1 MFVAKMEDIVAKLL
15 ELTYGYKLK
24 NMNDIYPNYP
34 AIDLADDKRRI
45 SIQVTADN
53 SLEKINRTFEVFKNS
68 KENLIERYDKVI
80 FFMTKGKLPKYDKRK
95 IKNQGIDFKIID
107 YDDISKDIAS
117 FTNKELYPIA
127 TFLLYRKNQTFK

>member
-1 MFVAKMEDIVAKLL
+1 
-15 ELTYGYKLK
+15 
-24 NMNDIYPNYP
+24 MNDIYPNYP

-80 FFMTKGKLPKYDKRK
+80 FFMTKVKLK
-95 IKNQGIDFKIID
+95 IK
-107 YDDISKDIAS
+107 
-117 FTNKELYPIA
+117 ELILKLLITM
-127 TFLLYRKNQTFK
+127 TFQRI

>member
-45 SIQVTADN
+45 SIQVTADYT
-53 SLEKINRTFEVFKNS
+53 LEKINRTFEVFKNS

-80 FFMTKGKLPKYDKRK
+80 FFMTKVKLK
-95 IKNQGIDFKIID
+95 IK
-107 YDDISKDIAS
+107 
-117 FTNKELYPIA
+117 ELILKLLITM
-127 TFLLYRKNQTFK
+127 TFQRI

>member
-1 MFVAKMEDIVAKLL
+1 MAKLL

-53 SLEKINRTFEVFKNS
+53 TLEKINRTFEVFKNS
-68 KENLIERYDKVI
+68 KENLIERYDKSNI
-80 FFMTKGKLPKYDKRK
+80 FYDKSKLK
-95 IKNQGIDFKIID
+95 IK
-107 YDDISKDIAS
+107 
-117 FTNKELYPIA
+117 ELILKLLITM
-127 TFLLYRKNQTFK
+127 TFQRI